1 MIKINNTETMGWD
14 GAIHSIRNAMN
25 SQDKGDSKFCYLS
38 CMLLDDSPSTQ
49 DCNYLCGE
57 GIARGYLQIGKADMK
72 LCKSLIKAGPSDRR
86 FMRMIHVQA
95 DVTAPLYWWREA
107 KVYRINTT
115 PNDCFPTETI
125 LEKEFTVNDFS
136 CEHLIS
142 DEPVPCKVV
151 SSKQSL
157 TVQIDIL
164 NKYREMYLEYG
175 DKSYWWQI
183 VQLLPFSYNQ
193 MRTIDLDYETLFT
206 IYGQRKDSKLDEWR
220 DFCKWIETLP
230 YMREFLGLDKPK
242 KKGKE
247 LRDEKN

>member
-125 LEKEFTVNDFS
+125 LENEFTVNDFS

>member
-25 SQDKGDSKFCYLS
+25 SKDKGDSRFCYLS

-57 GIARGYLQIGKADMK
+57 GIARGYLQVGKADMK
-72 LCKSLIKAGPSDRR
+72 LCKSLIKAGPSNRR

-107 KVYRINTT
+107 KVYNINTT

-125 LEKEFTVNDFS
+125 LERELKYDDFS
-136 CEHLIS
+136 HE
-142 DEPVPCKVV
+142 
-151 SSKQSL
+151 
-157 TVQIDIL
+157 
-164 NKYREMYLEYG
+164 YLDG
-175 DKSYWWQI
+175 TFGKMTI
-183 VQLLPFSYNQ
+183 VEVIRVINNARAYYKESALKEDLYAIAQLLPSSFNQ
-193 MRTIDLDYETLFT
+193 MRTIDSDYETLFS

-230 YMREFLGLDKPK
+230 YMKEFLGLDKPK

-247 LRDEKN
+247 LQDEEN

>member
-1 MIKINNTETMGWD
+1 MIKINNTETMGWG

-25 SQDKGDSKFCYLS
+25 PQEKGDSRFCYLS

-72 LCKSLIKAGPSDRR
+72 LCKSLIKAGPSNRR

-125 LEKEFTVNDFS
+125 LEKEFTVDDFS
-136 CEHLIS
+136 NEHLMEGGVECIKHLCN
-142 DEPVPCKVV
+142 D
-151 SSKQSL
+151 
-157 TVQIDIL
+157 L
-164 NKYREMYLEYG
+164 NLCRKYYLET
-175 DKSYWWQI
+175 KSKDWWWQI

-206 IYGQRKDSKLDEWR
+206 IYGQRKDSKIDEWR

-230 YMREFLGLDKPK
+230 YMKQFLGLDKPK
-242 KKGKE
+242 KKGATE
-247 LRDEKN
+247 

>member
-1 MIKINNTETMGWD
+1 MIKINNTETMGWG

-25 SQDKGDSKFCYLS
+25 PKDKGDSKFCYLS

-57 GIARGYLQIGKADMK
+57 GIARGYLQVGKADMK

-86 FMRMIHVQA
+86 FMKMIHVQA

-107 KVYRINTT
+107 KVYNINTT
-115 PNDCFPTETI
+115 PNDCFPTEII
-125 LEKEFTVNDFS
+125 LEKEFTLNDFS

-164 NKYREMYLEYG
+164 NRYREMYLEYG
-175 DKSYWWQI
+175 DKAYWWQI

-193 MRTIDLDYETLFT
+193 MRTIDLDYETLFSV
-206 IYGQRKDSKLDEWR
+206 YGQRKDSKLDEWR

-230 YMREFLGLDKPK
+230 YMKEFLGLDKPK
-242 KKGKE
+242 KKGVTE
-247 LRDEKN
+247 

>member
-14 GAIHSIRNAMN
+14 GAIHSMRNAMN
-25 SQDKGDSKFCYLS
+25 SKDKGDSKFCYLS
-38 CMLLDDSPSTQ
+38 CMLLDDSPSMQ

-95 DVTAPLYWWREA
+95 YVTAPLYWWREA
-107 KVYRINTT
+107 KVYNINTT
-115 PNDCFPTETI
+115 PNDYFPTETV

-136 CEHLIS
+136 REHL
-142 DEPVPCKVV
+142 DELPTHALPKSGFQFDRFLEGV
-151 SSKQSL
+151 
-157 TVQIDIL
+157 IDTL
-164 NKYREMYLEYG
+164 NDAREMYLETGNTDYL
-175 DKSYWWQI
+175 WQI

-193 MRTIDLDYETLFT
+193 MQTIDLDYETLFS

-230 YMREFLGLDKPK
+230 YMKEFLGLDKPK
-242 KKGKE
+242 KKGATE
-247 LRDEKN
+247 

>member
-1 MIKINNTETMGWD
+1 MIKINNTETMGWG
-14 GAIHSIRNAMN
+14 GAIHSMRNAMN
-25 SQDKGDSKFCYLS
+25 PQEKGDSKFCYLS

-115 PNDCFPTETI
+115 PNDYFPTETI

-175 DKSYWWQI
+175 DKAYWWQI

-193 MRTIDLDYETLFT
+193 MRTIDLDYETLFS

-230 YMREFLGLDKPK
+230 YMKEFLGLDKPK
-242 KKGKE
+242 KKGATE
-247 LRDEKN
+247 